1 MNSRSIAISGMIV
14 LLFAFLASVSTP
26 AAMAQTFRG
35 SIQGTIM
42 DSSGAAVPGAQVKV
56 FSASTGLQR
65 TLTGNEQGEYVA
77 SELPLGTYS
86 VTVEKKGFRT
96 TTLTQIPVSV
106 GSPTRADV
114 KLAAG
119 AVSEVIEVNA
129 SVPMVETASNT
140 MGGTIEAVE
149 AAELPIN
156 GRDYTKLLELVPGA
170 NSDPVGSTES
180 AGSYG
185 LFSLNGNRGRSNNYL
200 LDGTDMNDGY
210 RNLPSVNQA
219 GVWGAP
225 STILPVDALAE
236 IPVTGSPE
244 AEFGRSSGAT
254 VNIVTKSGT
263 NLIHGS
269 AFEYYRD
276 GAMNARNYFNTVA
289 QPKNSFTNHQFGGS
303 ASGPILKDKSFWF
316 AAYEG
321 QRENGGLPQLGTVP
335 TQADI
340 SANTPAGGINK
351 VINNLLSSKPW
362 GTLPASG
369 DGNETFT
376 TPFLNNSD
384 NVIVK
389 ADQHLHLFSAGDL
402 LTGRYFYSHGM
413 QSFPLGMLYTGSSA
427 PGYNTTTPTHVNIGS
442 LSYTSVLRP
451 NLIFEV
457 RGGYNRFLQQFLP
470 QDIGLNPNTAF
481 GLDTLSPGYTS
492 KDLGLPTID
501 IGAYSPIGA
510 TASDSR
516 GRVDTNYQLFGNVS
530 MTKGQHS
537 FKAGYEWRRT
547 FIDSFID
554 SGHRGKLVFSGLA
567 DFLSGTIDGG
577 SSASGDG
584 TRYSY
589 QNNSGAYLLDSWRMS
604 KRITVNYGLR
614 WDYFGVIG
622 AENNAFSIFDV
633 KTGGLETIGAANG
646 PASLYPKDWN
656 NFAPRLSVADDL
668 LGNGKLVIRAGGGI
682 FYDGPSQ
689 DFFVG
694 NQAYNTNAGEAGPA
708 FNGIVFASPMV
719 YTAPSSPCYNNGNP
733 IISSNANC
741 PIFGP
746 SSNYSPSSV
755 FTVDQKLMTPR
766 YGSYNVNIE
775 TQVTN
780 KVSLQLGYVGSQGR
794 HLFRFRD
801 LNQVNNVSGS
811 KDSCGN
817 GQTITYGAQCFP
829 TYTVGSYINIPLYYV
844 NQIETSALS
853 NYNSLQAT
861 MKVQNWRGLTST
873 LNYTWSH
880 SIDTASD
887 GLDFVPNAAMP
898 DNSFNPRA
906 ERASSNFD
914 VRQRMQWYWTYNL
927 PKLQQAKW
935 ITNGWALDGMFNFA
949 TGQPYTVSYLFEGD
963 YNGSGE
969 YYGRPD
975 IIGNPYTGASG
986 TNLLNMASFAAPCTV
1001 DTNPTSPTYGNCI
1014 NGHPGS
1020 EGRNAFNST
1029 NYTNFDFSLTKTT
1042 HLTKTVTMELR
1053 SDFFNIFNHPN
1064 FSNPLLPGFGIDV
1077 FGNSHT
1083 AGNRLVAGADPSTNG
1098 PQYMTTTATPDV
1110 GSGNPYLGGGGPRSA
1125 QLAVHFT
1132 F

>member
-1 MNSRSIAISGMIV
+1 
-14 LLFAFLASVSTP
+14 
-26 AAMAQTFRG
+26 
-35 SIQGTIM
+35 
-42 DSSGAAVPGAQVKV
+42 
-56 FSASTGLQR
+56 
-65 TLTGNEQGEYVA
+65 
-77 SELPLGTYS
+77 
-86 VTVEKKGFRT
+86 
-96 TTLTQIPVSV
+96 
-106 GSPTRADV
+106 
-114 KLAAG
+114 
-119 AVSEVIEVNA
+119 
-129 SVPMVETASNT
+129 
-140 MGGTIEAVE
+140 
-149 AAELPIN
+149 
-156 GRDYTKLLELVPGA
+156 
-170 NSDPVGSTES
+170 
-180 AGSYG
+180 
-185 LFSLNGNRGRSNNYL
+185 
-200 LDGTDMNDGY
+200 
-210 RNLPSVNQA
+210 VNQA

-335 TQADI
+335 TVADI
-340 SANTPAGGINK
+340 NTNTPTGGINK

-362 GTLPASG
+362 GTLPATGSG
-369 DGNETFT
+369 DETFT

-389 ADQHLHLFSAGDL
+389 ADQHLHLLSAGDL

-554 SGHRGKLVFSGLA
+554 SGHRGKLVFSSLA

-577 SSASGDG
+577 SSASGNG

-604 KRITVNYGLR
+604 KKITVNYGLR

-719 YTAPSSPCYNNGNP
+719 YTAPTSPCYNNGNP

-755 FTVDQKLMTPR
+755 FTVDQKLVTPR
-766 YGSYNVNIE
+766 YGSYNLNIE

-829 TYTVGSYINIPLYYV
+829 TYTVGSYVNIPLYYV